1 MKKLLLPLLF
11 FAAFPLLHAQCPN
24 LDFSYRDFTN
34 WKCAVSYVDN
44 NNKSTDYESQKWVDT
59 SMDLENAIMTDSFGV
74 EANDCYRIPYIPD
87 GLRQSVRL
95 GYMYKNSYYTIK
107 AEKIR
112 YAFTVDSSNA
122 ILLLHYS
129 FFLSVG
135 HSFIRND
142 YDPQFGIYVRDTSG
156 KTLYYYGVGAMD
168 SGRYNVCR
176 IRPPSVMNDL
186 RIIYTPWKLSAVNLS
201 PYIGKEV
208 ELIFYVSNCW
218 QGTGMHFGLAYV
230 VPECRPAKI
239 DVQYCSSDKVARLSA
254 PEGFAAYEWTD
265 SSGKVVGSQQRL
277 RIVGPADGSVYRCKM
292 KPQIGYATYL
302 DATIRRTFVDAGFAL
317 DCDTLGLKLHLRD
330 YSRVTG
336 SKKSRIQWEIS
347 RRDTGTLFVSGDSVV
362 DCCIPDTGSYT
373 VSLTA
378 YAENGC
384 AATRSVRLLVPVA
397 AAVSVDSILVPRTPA
412 HTGGSKI
419 DPKVLI
425 SNRGN
430 FDVAK
435 VVVYAEVYGED
446 GVLLKRL
453 SGQLQSLPKHSGKVF
468 SFPNPYQVPM
478 YGDTYRVKVYFDAVD
493 FDADWSDDTLETVFG
508 CRMDVTDFSL
518 DSIVQPD
525 RVAHLSGTSMRIQ
538 VGVSNRGSTDLKNV
552 LLYAEVLDSGFTVI
566 RRMQCYMD
574 TLSSGRRRMVSF
586 PSVYQVPDC
595 DDIYLLRIY
604 ASRVQGD
611 ADASND
617 TLWEVFE
624 ILHDDAVEEYVGNGW
639 QLGQN
644 IPNPAAGRTLVPVT
658 LPEAGAVRLQLFAAD
673 GRLLYRGELE
683 LPSGKSLLPLE
694 TGRYAS
700 GVYFYSVE
708 YKGERKV
715 RKMNVKP

>member
-1 MKKLLLPLLF
+1 MVDSVRVMKVANPAIGTVYRCVVDNGMGNDTISLQISKTWITPSFLVRRDSLSHWISLRNSS
-11 FAAFPLLHAQCPN
+11 QITGSV
-24 LDFSYRDFTN
+24 FSGQT
-34 WKCAVSYVDN
+34 WQIGKPGGSDN

-59 SMDLENAIMTDSFGV
+59 CVDLENAIMTDSFGV

-277 RIVGPADGSVYRCKM
+277 RIVGPCLV
-292 KPQIGYATYL
+292 
-302 DATIRRTFVDAGFAL
+302 F
-317 DCDTLGLKLHLRD
+317 LK
-330 YSRVTG
+330 G
-336 SKKSRIQWEIS
+336 
-347 RRDTGTLFVSGDSVV
+347 
-362 DCCIPDTGSYT
+362 
-373 VSLTA
+373 
-378 YAENGC
+378 
-384 AATRSVRLLVPVA
+384 
-397 AAVSVDSILVPRTPA
+397 
-412 HTGGSKI
+412 
-419 DPKVLI
+419 
-425 SNRGN
+425 
-430 FDVAK
+430 
-435 VVVYAEVYGED
+435 
-446 GVLLKRL
+446 
-453 SGQLQSLPKHSGKVF
+453 
-468 SFPNPYQVPM
+468 
-478 YGDTYRVKVYFDAVD
+478 
-493 FDADWSDDTLETVFG
+493 
-508 CRMDVTDFSL
+508 
-518 DSIVQPD
+518 
-525 RVAHLSGTSMRIQ
+525 
-538 VGVSNRGSTDLKNV
+538 
-552 LLYAEVLDSGFTVI
+552 
-566 RRMQCYMD
+566 
-574 TLSSGRRRMVSF
+574 
-586 PSVYQVPDC
+586 
-595 DDIYLLRIY
+595 
-604 ASRVQGD
+604 
-611 ADASND
+611 
-617 TLWEVFE
+617 
-624 ILHDDAVEEYVGNGW
+624 
-639 QLGQN
+639 
-644 IPNPAAGRTLVPVT
+644 
-658 LPEAGAVRLQLFAAD
+658 
-673 GRLLYRGELE
+673 
-683 LPSGKSLLPLE
+683 
-694 TGRYAS
+694 
-700 GVYFYSVE
+700 
-708 YKGERKV
+708 
-715 RKMNVKP
+715 

>member
-1 MKKLLLPLLF
+1 MLDSMSAGVSSLLPEESAECRFTASYRVPLYNGRYYFKVCLAAHPQDVDLSNDTLVRMAFCLHLDTVDVAVMDILYPVASDTLDAGFACGLKVRVSNTGNRDLRALPLHALVMDGKRVVKDTLEGIISGFGHGDTVDYMFPGSFRIPETAGDFYLKVFTDAVRVDLFRANDTIVRKRTCMRLSDTVDVHLLSVVSPSVTDTLFGGSSVSPSVCAAYNGNVRLPLLNMRMVVSDSS
-11 FAAFPLLHAQCPN
+11 HRV
-24 LDFSYRDFTN
+24 LDSIPFTFLMAIQN
-34 WKCAVSYVDN
+34 GDTVSYVDN

-59 SMDLENAIMTDSFGV
+59 CMDLENAIMTDSFGV

-317 DCDTLGLKLHLRD
+317 DCDTLGLKLHL
-330 YSRVTG
+330 
-336 SKKSRIQWEIS
+336 
-347 RRDTGTLFVSGDSVV
+347 
-362 DCCIPDTGSYT
+362 C
-373 VSLTA
+373 
-378 YAENGC
+378 GC
-384 AATRSVRLLVPVA
+384 ML
-397 AAVSVDSILVPRTPA
+397 SILRNFFGQKAIPA
-412 HTGGSKI
+412 HKWI
-419 DPKVLI
+419 QYWNI
-425 SNRGN
+425 
-430 FDVAK
+430 
-435 VVVYAEVYGED
+435 
-446 GVLLKRL
+446 
-453 SGQLQSLPKHSGKVF
+453 
-468 SFPNPYQVPM
+468 
-478 YGDTYRVKVYFDAVD
+478 
-493 FDADWSDDTLETVFG
+493 WS
-508 CRMDVTDFSL
+508 
-518 DSIVQPD
+518 
-525 RVAHLSGTSMRIQ
+525 A
-538 VGVSNRGSTDLKNV
+538 
-552 LLYAEVLDSGFTVI
+552 
-566 RRMQCYMD
+566 
-574 TLSSGRRRMVSF
+574 
-586 PSVYQVPDC
+586 
-595 DDIYLLRIY
+595 
-604 ASRVQGD
+604 
-611 ADASND
+611 
-617 TLWEVFE
+617 
-624 ILHDDAVEEYVGNGW
+624 
-639 QLGQN
+639 
-644 IPNPAAGRTLVPVT
+644 
-658 LPEAGAVRLQLFAAD
+658 
-673 GRLLYRGELE
+673 
-683 LPSGKSLLPLE
+683 
-694 TGRYAS
+694 
-700 GVYFYSVE
+700 
-708 YKGERKV
+708 
-715 RKMNVKP
+715 